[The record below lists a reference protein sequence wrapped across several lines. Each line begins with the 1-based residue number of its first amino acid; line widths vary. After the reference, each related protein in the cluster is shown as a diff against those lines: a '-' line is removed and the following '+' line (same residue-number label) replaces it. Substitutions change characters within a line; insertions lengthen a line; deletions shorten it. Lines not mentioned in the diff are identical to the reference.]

1 MQYWVRNAFWSAS
14 ETLTASAAPA
24 GLPTVALAEVDGA
37 EGAVRAGRPDCC
49 AESESTPHMIATAP
63 AINDRFNM
71 NRLLRGRT
79 APEAGAL
86 ARITSRTRSHPPK
99 TCGLNRIPERTR

>member
-14 ETLTASAAPA
+14 ETLTAAGAPA
-24 GLPTVALAEVDGA
+24 GLAEVAAAAGVTLGEA
-37 EGAVRAGRPDCC
+37 GLVVAGAVRAGRPDCC

-79 APEAGAL
+79 APEVAAL
-86 ARITSRTRSHPPK
+86 ARIPLRTRSHP
-99 TCGLNRIPERTR
+99 